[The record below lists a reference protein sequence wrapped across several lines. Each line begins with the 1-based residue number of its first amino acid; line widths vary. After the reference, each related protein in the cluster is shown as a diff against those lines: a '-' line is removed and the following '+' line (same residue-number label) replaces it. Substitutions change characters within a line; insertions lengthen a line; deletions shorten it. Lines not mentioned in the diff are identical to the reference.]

1 MREFEFFHEL
11 ATLSGG
17 DDIDGVIEAGRT
29 IRSPFEEVLTTMPG
43 KVRKTLRVLD
53 GIFDLLNKAALSP
66 ASR

>member
-43 KVRKTLRVLD
+43 KCGRPSGSWTGSL
-53 GIFDLLNKAALSP
+53 IS
-66 ASR
+66 